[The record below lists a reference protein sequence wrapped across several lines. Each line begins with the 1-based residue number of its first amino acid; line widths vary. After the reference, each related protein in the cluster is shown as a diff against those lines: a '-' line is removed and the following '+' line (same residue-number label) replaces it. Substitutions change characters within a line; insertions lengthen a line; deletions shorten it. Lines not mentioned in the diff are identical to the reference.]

1 MIDLLIIGAG
11 IVGCQLAYDLS
22 HFKLSI
28 CVLEKN
34 VEIMNETSSA
44 NSALI
49 HAGYDPEENTLK
61 AKLNLIGA
69 KRYPDLCKALN
80 TDYQA
85 VGSLLV
91 AMHEDEL
98 SSLNELYDRAIRRN
112 VQVERLHHEEV
123 IRREPNI
130 NPNVIEA
137 LFFPTTAIITPWQ
150 MGYALMNHVC

>member
-22 HFKLSI
+22 HFKLSV

-91 AMHEDEL
+91 AMH
-98 SSLNELYDRAIRRN
+98 
-112 VQVERLHHEEV
+112 
-123 IRREPNI
+123 
-130 NPNVIEA
+130 
-137 LFFPTTAIITPWQ
+137 
-150 MGYALMNHVC
+150 